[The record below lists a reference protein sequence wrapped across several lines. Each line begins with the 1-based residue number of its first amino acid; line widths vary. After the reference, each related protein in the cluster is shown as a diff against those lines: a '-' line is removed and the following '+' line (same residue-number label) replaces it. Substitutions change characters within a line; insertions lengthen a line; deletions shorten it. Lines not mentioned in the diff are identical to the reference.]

1 MAPYYWAAF
10 DDLFLKNADGSFCQD
25 SDEMQKWRL
34 KTTHTQGVVAQVD
47 YIPIT
52 GQPFSGI
59 YAQGSDTAVLR
70 LSQTSNLIESSKGL
84 FPSVALKFLIDGRHS
99 TNIFGVPN
107 FTGTESWDFFS

>member
-10 DDLFLKNADGSFCQD
+10 DDLFLKNADGSFCQE
-25 SDEMQKWRL
+25 SDEMRKSRL
-34 KTTHTQGVVAQVD
+34 KTTHTQGVVAKVD
-47 YIPIT
+47 YVPIT

-59 YAQGSDTAVLR
+59 YTQGSDTAVLR